1 MVKEKEV
8 RLTVRNEKLAPHFF
22 ADFERKIQQSLLAG
36 KKVIRLDVGSP
47 DMPPPDNVIRSLIRA
62 VRSPSAHG
70 YQSHRGIP
78 ELRSAW
84 MEMYDRRYGVAL
96 DCEREVLPLMGSK
109 EGIFHLSQAILAPG
123 DVVIVPDPG
132 YVTYA
137 RGAEFAGAQVFPL
150 KLDAHRG
157 FIPRL
162 EDIPSEVLKR
172 ARLLWLNYPHNPTGA
187 MIDETP
193 LRDLLSLAE
202 QGEVIIC
209 HDAAYSQVV
218 YDQRKPFSIFQV
230 SPHRN
235 HVVEFNSL
243 SKTYNM
249 AGWRSGVLV
258 GDAEVVQALFR
269 LKSHYDSGQ
278 FLPIMKAACEA
289 LATSEAWIKKRNRV
303 YQVRRDEVI
312 AGLQAIGLHPY
323 RPAGAIYV
331 WVRLPEGWESLNF
344 VQECLERTHV
354 ALAPGVVFGAA
365 GEGYVRI
372 ALVAPLEDLRE
383 AIRRMKGWLKP

>member
-1 MVKEKEV
+1 MKEKELA
-8 RLTVRNEKLAPHFF
+8 LTARNEKIPPHFF
-22 ADFERKIQQSLLAG
+22 ADFERKVQQSLSAG
-36 KKVIRLDVGSP
+36 NKVIRLDVGSP
-47 DMPPPDNVIRSLIRA
+47 DMPPPNKVIRALIRA

-70 YQSHRGIP
+70 YQSHRGIK
-78 ELRSAW
+78 ELRYAW
-84 MEMYDRRYGVAL
+84 KELYARRYGVAL
-96 DCEREVLPLMGSK
+96 DHENQILPLMGSK

-132 YVTYA
+132 YMTYA

-157 FIPRL
+157 FVPQL
-162 EDIPSEVLKR
+162 EEIPSEVLKR
-172 ARLLWLNYPHNPTGA
+172 ARLLWLNYPHNPTGT
-187 MIDETP
+187 MIDEAS
-193 LRDLLSLAE
+193 LRELLSLVE
-202 QGEVIIC
+202 HYEVILC

-218 YDQRKPFSIFQV
+218 YDRRKPFSMFQV
-230 SPHRN
+230 SPNRN

-243 SKTYNM
+243 SKAYNM
-249 AGWRSGVLV
+249 AGWRSGALI
-258 GDAEVVQALFR
+258 GDAEVVEALYR

-289 LATSEAWIKKRNRV
+289 LATSEHWLHKRNRV
-303 YQVRRDEVI
+303 YQERRDEVVE
-312 AGLQAIGLHPY
+312 GLQALGLRPY

-331 WVRLPEGWESLNF
+331 WARLPDGWESLSF
-344 VQECLERTHV
+344 VHECLEKAHV
-354 ALAPGVVFGAA
+354 ALAPGVVFGSS